1 MHTQRPDPWKERL
14 LRSGY
19 LLGAI
24 LLHLIVFLLV
34 ATLVIWKAPPPPP
47 NDVFRGV
54 AIKTAPPPPQPPSSG
69 EAANNPQFEPQQDVV
84 PVVTPASVITTA
96 NSTFT
101 VDTSKVLDQALSHFS
116 DQTAKSS
123 GLSSGGGGTN
133 GTGNGFGSFTGS
145 SAQLSGYLIDLK
157 QTGKRQPTGMN
168 MARYYALLSKYI
180 NQGWDDSFFD
190 SYYKS
195 KAPIYTNDYAIT
207 TRPSGEGP
215 KAFGLEKEVQ
225 PGLWVIHYHARVEAP
240 QAGEYRL
247 VGFADNVLMVK
258 IRGETVLDGGWNP
271 LTSKAILHQ
280 IFPYALPS
288 YISVASK
295 SHGSHDA
302 HLKIGPAFRV
312 DNADPVD
319 MDVLIGDDG
328 GICSFFLLIERVGNM
343 YEETPDGTPRYP
355 FFQLGTG
362 PAPIL
367 SDNEEHPPYGA
378 TPEPWSGAP

>member
-1 MHTQRPDPWKERL
+1 M
-14 LRSGY
+14 RSGY

-24 LLHLIVFLLV
+24 LLHLIVFLMV
-34 ATLVIWKAPPPPP
+34 ATWVIWKAPPPPP
-47 NDVFRGV
+47 TDVFHGV

-69 EAANNPQFEPQQDVV
+69 EAANNPQFEPQADVV
-84 PVVTPASVITTA
+84 PVVTPTSMITTA

-101 VDTSKVLDQALSHFS
+101 VNTSKVLDQTLTHLS
-116 DQTAKSS
+116 DEMAKGS
-123 GLSSGGGGTN
+123 GLSSGGGGTD

-145 SAQLSGYLIDLK
+145 SAQLTGYLIDLK
-157 QTGKRQPTGMN
+157 QTGNRQPTGMN
-168 MARYYALLSKYI
+168 EKKYYALLSKYI
-180 NQGWDDSFFD
+180 NQGWDDSMLE

-207 TRPSGEGP
+207 TRSSGEGP
-215 KAFGLEKEVQ
+215 KAFGLEKEVH
-225 PGLWVIHYHARVEAP
+225 PGLWVIHYHARVQAP

-271 LTSKAILHQ
+271 LTGKAILHQ

-295 SHGSHDA
+295 SRGSHDA
-302 HLKIGPAFRV
+302 HLKIGSMFHL

-328 GICSFFLLIERVGNM
+328 GACSFFLLIEREGNT
-343 YEETPDGTPRYP
+343 YQKAPDGTSKYP

-367 SDNEEHPPYGA
+367 SDKEEHPPYS
-378 TPEPWSGAP
+378 TMPEPWSGAP